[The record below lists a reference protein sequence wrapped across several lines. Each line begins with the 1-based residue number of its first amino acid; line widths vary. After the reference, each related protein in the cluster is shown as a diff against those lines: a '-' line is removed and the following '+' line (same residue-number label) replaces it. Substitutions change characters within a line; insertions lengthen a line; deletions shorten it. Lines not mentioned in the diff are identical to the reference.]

1 MDARADYRISERLGI
16 FVAAENIFNSRYDI
30 GLTPNRTVA
39 APAFVRA
46 GLRFDFEK
54 R

>member
-1 MDARADYRISERLGI
+1 LSRNIEI
-16 FVAAENIFNSRYDI
+16 FAAAENLFNSLFDI

-39 APAFVRA
+39 APRFVRA
-46 GLRFDFEK
+46 GLRLDLGK